1 MCLPYSKLFKLSIK
15 IFVVLIKMFKIHSHF
30 LYSSENH
37 IKLLHIT
44 FYIIVADQCSI
55 ITTFYIDN
63 AASALSKAFSN
74 FFCLFLL
81 PACMQQN
88 KDLKFLIL

>member
-30 LYSSENH
+30 LYSSEKH

-55 ITTFYIDN
+55 TTLYIDN
-63 AASALSKAFSN
+63 AASALSKAFSIL
-74 FFCLFLL
+74 FGLFLL
-81 PACMQQN
+81 PTCMQQN